1 MKNKIKTFADLNKLL
16 EVGRIPSP
24 EVQAKYKEFKSKNI
38 PTKEIGELPDLAKE
52 FNVSESCATDIWYLR
67 SRNRW
72 TQVLEDEL
80 IALFKAGTR
89 PNMNEFGCTPETGEA
104 LLNAAI
110 GSVVN
115 NYTPTPDAY

>member
-1 MKNKIKTFADLNKLL
+1 MQFWRGLFFKRRKQQIEAHIFWRSHHDL
-16 EVGRIPSP
+16 G
-24 EVQAKYKEFKSKNI
+24 
-38 PTKEIGELPDLAKE
+38 LASI